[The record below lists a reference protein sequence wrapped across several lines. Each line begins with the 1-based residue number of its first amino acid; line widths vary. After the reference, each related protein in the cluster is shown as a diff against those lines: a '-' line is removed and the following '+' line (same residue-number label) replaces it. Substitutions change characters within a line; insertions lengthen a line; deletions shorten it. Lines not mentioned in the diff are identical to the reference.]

1 MPPTANAA
9 GPVTRRASSLDAVVR
24 GTAPD
29 ATVSDRMAAVKSP
42 QPRVATTVTE
52 EPGSRVKVEAEVSWP
67 EVQARMNEA
76 ASRMG
81 RSLRIPGFRAGKVP
95 PGMVIQ
101 RYGQEAVLD
110 EAIRSSI
117 GRWFS
122 EALEATVNHP
132 VGEPELEI
140 GPQPQSGQPV
150 TFSFTIGVRPPAQ
163 LGDLSQLAV
172 ERREP
177 AADPEIVD
185 EQIETMR
192 RQLSRLETTERA
204 AGDGDFVVIDFKGFT
219 GEGDA
224 REAFEGGEGRDHLL
238 ELGGGRFIPGFEEQ
252 LVGLSAGD
260 DKTVTVTFPEDYPAA
275 PHLAGRPAEFEV
287 TVHEVKERKLPE
299 LDDDF
304 AAEAGGFDTLA
315 ELREDLERRAV
326 EQDEQRVEAEF
337 REAVL
342 DAAVAASKVEVP
354 DALAEAR
361 ARELFEQMLHSLAHR
376 GMSREAYLRMAGQT
390 EEELLAEAV
399 PDAAKALRREAV
411 LAAFV
416 EAERIEPSDGDV
428 LDALQGPAAQQQTS
442 PEKLRKQ
449 LEKSGRLDEL
459 IEDLSQR
466 RAVELLAERA
476 SGADAD

>member
-1 MPPTANAA
+1 
-9 GPVTRRASSLDAVVR
+9 
-24 GTAPD
+24 
-29 ATVSDRMAAVKSP
+29 MAAVKNP

-52 EPGSRVKVEAEVSWP
+52 EPGSRVKVQAEVPWT
-67 EVQARMNEA
+67 EVQAKMNET

-95 PGMVIQ
+95 AAMVIQ

-110 EAIRSSI
+110 EAIRSTI
-117 GRWFS
+117 GGWFTD
-122 EALEATVNHP
+122 ALEAAAIHP
-132 VGEPELEI
+132 VGEPEIEM
-140 GPQPQSGQPV
+140 GEQPQAGQPV
-150 TFSFTIGVRPPAQ
+150 TFSFTIGVRPVAV
-163 LGDLSQLAV
+163 LGDLSKLAV

-177 AADPEIVD
+177 RADAEIVD

-192 RQLSRLETTERA
+192 RQLSRLEAVEREA
-204 AGDGDFVVIDFKGFT
+204 AEGDFVVIDFKGFV
-219 GEGDA
+219 GEGDE
-224 REAFEGGEGRDHLL
+224 REAFDGGEGRDHLL

-252 LVGLSAGD
+252 LVGAAAGD
-260 DKTVTVTFPEDYPAA
+260 DKVVAVTFPEDYPAA

-287 TVHEVKERKLPE
+287 TVHEVKERNLPE

-315 ELREDLERRAV
+315 ELREDLERRAR
-326 EQDEQRVEAEF
+326 EQDEERVEAEF

-342 DAAVAASKVEVP
+342 DAAVAASEVDVP

-376 GMSREAYLRMAGQT
+376 GMSRDAYLRMAGQT
-390 EEELLAEAV
+390 EDELLAEAA

-411 LAAFV
+411 LAAFI
-416 EAERIEPSDGDV
+416 EAEGIEPSDGDI
-428 LDALQGPAAQQQTS
+428 LDALQAPAAQQKMA
-442 PEKLRKQ
+442 PEKLRKR

-459 IEDLSQR
+459 IEDLAQR

-476 SGADAD
+476 GGAPAAS